1 MNRFKNILFVA
12 DGTAGEK
19 VALSKTMEFAKLN
32 KAKLTVIDTVNDYTN
47 SLLSRAFKRAI
58 AANRSEIINQRTA
71 ELKKL
76 VASAKPRNS
85 RIKSE
90 IIVISGKD
98 FIEIIKSA
106 MKNKND
112 LIVKVASGDS
122 RLTGMLFGS
131 LDLHLMR
138 KCPCPVWIIKP
149 AKKIS
154 HSRILATVDL
164 EPAEKGALN
173 LNHFIMDLAS
183 SLSEIEKGELHV
195 LHAWFLPDE
204 ARLKD
209 KRVAIYKSVAS
220 LLKELRAV
228 QKRHLAEL
236 LSNYASFEPQS
247 HLIKGQPDK
256 VIPRFVKNHGIDL
269 LVMGTLAR
277 SGIAGFFIGNTA
289 EKILNS
295 VNCSVL
301 AVKPEGFKSPIK
313 A

>member
-106 MKNKND
+106 WVPM
-112 LIVKVASGDS
+112 
-122 RLTGMLFGS
+122 
-131 LDLHLMR
+131 
-138 KCPCPVWIIKP
+138 
-149 AKKIS
+149 
-154 HSRILATVDL
+154 
-164 EPAEKGALN
+164 
-173 LNHFIMDLAS
+173 
-183 SLSEIEKGELHV
+183 
-195 LHAWFLPDE
+195 
-204 ARLKD
+204 
-209 KRVAIYKSVAS
+209 
-220 LLKELRAV
+220 
-228 QKRHLAEL
+228 
-236 LSNYASFEPQS
+236 
-247 HLIKGQPDK
+247 
-256 VIPRFVKNHGIDL
+256 
-269 LVMGTLAR
+269 
-277 SGIAGFFIGNTA
+277 
-289 EKILNS
+289 
-295 VNCSVL
+295 
-301 AVKPEGFKSPIK
+301 
-313 A
+313 